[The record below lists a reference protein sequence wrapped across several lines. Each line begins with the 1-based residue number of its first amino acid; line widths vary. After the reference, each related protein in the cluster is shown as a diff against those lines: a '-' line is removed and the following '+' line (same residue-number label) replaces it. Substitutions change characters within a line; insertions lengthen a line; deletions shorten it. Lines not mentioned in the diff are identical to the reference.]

1 MSQRHNYRRPKTLP
15 QTEEPNQS
23 QKLISIVVPIYNEAL
38 NVPVLIDELA
48 KEADGLPYQFEFVL
62 VDDGSRDESVAIIRE
77 LISREPRI
85 RLIEFARNF
94 GKEPAVAAGIHAA
107 RGAGV
112 VIMDADLQH
121 PPSLLPQFIE
131 KWERGADVVIG
142 VRKYSKKESWFKKT
156 ASTWFYKI
164 MQRIAHTQITPH
176 ATDFRLLDRCVV
188 DEFNALTE
196 HNRINRG
203 LIDWLGFHRDYVHFI
218 APLRLHGEAS
228 YTFKK
233 LVELA
238 INSFTAY
245 SMLPLRLA
253 GYMGVMILFVSAP
266 AIVFIVVEKHLLHD
280 PLGLHI
286 TGAAT
291 LAVILLFLVGVI
303 LACLGL
309 VALYIAHIHA
319 EVINRPLYISRR
331 EYSSQDGA
339 EVLFEG
345 SSK

>member
-1 MSQRHNYRRPKTLP
+1 MMGNRYTNRRTE
-15 QTEEPNQS
+15 QTARSTTDANE
-23 QKLISIVVPIYNEAL
+23 KLISVVVPIYNEAL
-38 NVPVLIDELA
+38 NVPILVAEIA
-48 KEADGLPYQFEFVL
+48 RQADALSYAFEFIL
-62 VDDGSRDESVAIIRE
+62 VDDGSRDESVAVIRE
-77 LISREPRI
+77 LITKEPRI
-85 RLIEFARNF
+85 RLIELARNF

-107 RGAGV
+107 HGDAV
-112 VIMDADLQH
+112 IIMDADLQH
-121 PPSLLPQFIE
+121 PPKLIPEFVA
-131 KWERGADVVIG
+131 KWERGGDVIIG

-156 ASTWFYKI
+156 ASAWFYRI

-188 DEFNALTE
+188 DEFNRLSE

-203 LIDWLGFHRDYVHFI
+203 LIDWLGFHRDYVHFV
-218 APLRLHGEAS
+218 APTRLHGEAS
-228 YTFKK
+228 YTFSK
-233 LVELA
+233 LVALA

-253 GYMGVMILFVSAP
+253 GYMGVTILTVSAP
-266 AIVFIVVEKHLLHD
+266 AIIFILIEKHILND
-280 PLGLHI
+280 PLQLHI

-319 EVINRPLYISRR
+319 EVVNRPLYISRR
-331 EYSSQDGA
+331 EYSVDDTP
-339 EVLFEG
+339 ETLFEG
-345 SSK
+345 SEA

>member
-1 MSQRHNYRRPKTLP
+1 MMSQRHNSRLTPPKTTHD
-15 QTEEPNQS
+15 QN
-23 QKLISIVVPIYNEAL
+23 KRLISIVVPIYNEAL
-38 NVPVLIDELA
+38 NVPVLVAQLG
-48 KEADGLPYQFEFVL
+48 KEADNLAYDFEFVL
-62 VDDGSRDESVAIIRE
+62 VDDGSRDESVAVVRE
-77 LISREPRI
+77 LIAREPRI

-107 RGAGV
+107 KGDGV
-112 VIMDADLQH
+112 IIMDADLQH
-121 PPSLLPQFIE
+121 PPSLLPHFIE
-131 KWERGADVVIG
+131 KWENGADVVIG

-156 ASTWFYKI
+156 ASNWFYKI

-176 ATDFRLLDRCVV
+176 ATDYRLLDRCVV

-203 LIDWLGFHRDYVHFI
+203 LIDWLGFHRDYVHFV

-233 LVELA
+233 LVALA

-253 GYMGVMILFVSAP
+253 GYMGVMILLVSAP
-266 AIVFIVVEKHLLHD
+266 AIIFIVIEKHIMDD
-280 PLGLHI
+280 PFGLHI

-319 EVINRPLYISRR
+319 EVVNRPLYISRR
-331 EYSSQDGA
+331 EYSREQNA
-339 EVLFEG
+339 EPLFEG
-345 SSK
+345 SEN